1 MRSGRV
7 AGKLLLVLALGILLA
22 GMCVGQ
28 RRGGGVPQGGIPNS
42 RPPQG
47 PPRTPPQQG
56 ATASL
61 PKEDTRPLQ
70 FSSSVHLVLV
80 PAVVTDKSGAHV
92 TGLTQADFAVLEN
105 GKEQKIASLEEI
117 KSSDSRIARSKLP
130 PGEFSN
136 VSLGE
141 DAPRSLTII
150 ALDLINTPFLD
161 QTRSRQALIDYLAHN
176 VSSRQPTM
184 LLTIDRSGMHVIHDF
199 TTDPALL
206 VAALRKA
213 RGQIP
218 PTVSLSGPAD
228 SAPIDAQTFNAQAM
242 SMEVDQVLAFMD
254 SLDQSPAMQRSN
266 LVTTT
271 LESFQHLAQAF
282 AGVPGRKSLIWVTGS
297 FPFDIDSTSS
307 TLLGQGSP
315 LAFYER
321 TFQMLNDAN
330 IAVYPVDARGLVVVG
345 LPDASVRP
353 TRAMNRNPSV
363 YMSNALGAQAD
374 TITTLEQV
382 AAMTGGRAF
391 YNTNDLEGAFR
402 EAAGDSSQ
410 YYVLSYYLDK
420 SNTKPGWR
428 KLAVKV
434 HRDGIHVRARD
445 GFFLTQSL
453 MNPQESHDMDIE
465 VALQSPLEYSA
476 LPVTVVVGAAEGTG
490 SKRKVTL
497 EVVLPANTAT
507 VDESDGNRLSLDF
520 AAVARD
526 GKGEGVAEFSQTL
539 QARLKPAGLGEVR
552 EHGVTYTNT
561 LELPPGEYSVRV
573 VVRDNLNG
581 RMGSVLAPVKV
592 M

>member
-1 MRSGRV
+1 M
-7 AGKLLLVLALGILLA
+7 
-22 GMCVGQ
+22 
-28 RRGGGVPQGGIPNS
+28 

-47 PPRTPPQQG
+47 PPPSNTQPGVPTSS
-56 ATASL
+56 A
-61 PKEDTRPLQ
+61 KEDTRPLK
-70 FSSSVHLVLV
+70 FTSSVHLVLV

-92 TGLTQADFAVLEN
+92 TGLTLDDFSVLEN
-105 GKEQKIASLEEI
+105 GKEQKIAGLEEI
-117 KSSDSRIARSKLP
+117 KASDSRIARPKLP

-136 VSLGE
+136 VSLSQ
-141 DAPRSLTII
+141 DTPRSLTII

-161 QTRSRQALIDYLAHN
+161 QTRSREALVAYLAHN
-176 VSSRQPTM
+176 VSGNRPTM
-184 LLTIDRSGMHVIHDF
+184 VLTIDRSGMHVIHDF
-199 TTDPALL
+199 TSDPAVL
-206 VAALRKA
+206 VAALRKV

-218 PTVSLSGPAD
+218 PTVSLAGPAD
-228 SAPIDAQTFNAQAM
+228 SDPIDAQTFNAQAM
-242 SMEVDQVLAFMD
+242 SMEVDQFLAFMEG
-254 SLDQSPAMQRSN
+254 LDQSPALQRSN
-266 LVTTT
+266 LVTDT

-297 FPFDIDSTSS
+297 FPFDIDSNSS

-345 LPDASVRP
+345 LPDASVRT

-363 YMSNALGAQAD
+363 YMSNALGAHAD

-382 AAMTGGRAF
+382 AGMTGGRAF

-402 EAAGDSSQ
+402 QAAGDSTQ
-410 YYVLSYYLDK
+410 YYVISYYLDK

-428 KLAVKV
+428 KLTVKV
-434 HRDGIHVRARD
+434 HRGGDHVRARD
-445 GFFLTQSL
+445 GFFLTRSL
-453 MNPQESHDMDIE
+453 LDPQESHDTDIME
-465 VALQSPLEYSA
+465 ALQSPLEYSA
-476 LPVTVVVGAAEGTG
+476 LPVTVVVGAAEGSG

-497 EVVLPANTAT
+497 EVLVPANAAT
-507 VDESDGNRLSLDF
+507 VDADDGNRISLDF

-526 GKGEGVAEFSQTL
+526 DKGEGKAEFSQTL
-539 QARLKPAGLGEVR
+539 QARLKPAGVNEVR
-552 EHGVTYTNT
+552 DHGVAYTNT
-561 LELPPGEYSVRV
+561 LELAPGEYAVRV

-581 RMGSVLAPVKV
+581 RMGSVLAPLKV